1 MIILWHVFHIQ
12 FFISLRFIN
21 PKINY
26 DFMRTFLL
34 LMFLLFKKKKKQ
46 EELGLLFKNQYQH
59 VIARIFWEMVAKAS
73 LRSEIQ
79 TNFTANYTLKK

>member
-12 FFISLRFIN
+12 FFISLQFIN

-26 DFMRTFLL
+26 NFMRTFFL
-34 LMFLLFKKKKKQ
+34 LMFLFFLKKKQ
-46 EELGLLFKNQYQH
+46 EELGLLFKNQYKH

>member
-1 MIILWHVFHIQ
+1 
-12 FFISLRFIN
+12 
-21 PKINY
+21 
-26 DFMRTFLL
+26 
-34 LMFLLFKKKKKQ
+34 MFLLFKKKKKQ
-46 EELGLLFKNQYQH
+46 EELGLLFKNQYKH

>member
-1 MIILWHVFHIQ
+1 
-12 FFISLRFIN
+12 
-21 PKINY
+21 
-26 DFMRTFLL
+26 
-34 LMFLLFKKKKKQ
+34 MFLFFKKKKQ
-46 EELGLLFKNQYQH
+46 EELGLLFKNQYKH

>member
-1 MIILWHVFHIQ
+1 MILWGLSSCWCFYS
-12 FFISLRFIN
+12 F
-21 PKINY
+21 
-26 DFMRTFLL
+26 
-34 LMFLLFKKKKKQ
+34 KKKKQ
-46 EELGLLFKNQYQH
+46 EELGLLFKNQYKH